1 MYIFFKRII
10 DIFVSLLGLIILSPL
25 FVLVSFLIKVDSRGT
40 VLFHQ
45 KRIGLNGKVFDI
57 YKFRSMTMG
66 AEKVGSGQYSYAGD
80 PRVTKIGKIIRATS
94 IDELPQF
101 LNILKGEMS
110 LIGPRPVLTYHPK
123 SIDEYS
129 ENEKTRFKVRPGVT
143 GWAQIH
149 GRKTVDW
156 SRRFELDRY
165 YVENLSFLLD
175 IKIFFMTIR
184 NVVLMKDNVNT
195 KETK

>member
-10 DIFVSLLGLIILSPL
+10 DIFVSLLGLIILFPL

-40 VLFHQ
+40 VLFRQ

-123 SIDEYS
+123 IIDEYS
-129 ENEKTRFKVRPGVT
+129 ENEKIRFKVRPGVT

-156 SRRFELDRY
+156 SSRFELDRY

>member
-10 DIFVSLLGLIILSPL
+10 DIFVSLLGLIILFPL

-40 VLFHQ
+40 VLFRQ

-129 ENEKTRFKVRPGVT
+129 ENEKIRFKVRPGVT

>member
-10 DIFVSLLGLIILSPL
+10 DIFVSLLGLIILFPL

-40 VLFHQ
+40 VLFRQ

-129 ENEKTRFKVRPGVT
+129 ENEKIRFKVRPGVT
-143 GWAQIH
+143 GWL
-149 GRKTVDW
+149 K
-156 SRRFELDRY
+156 Y
-165 YVENLSFLLD
+165 
-175 IKIFFMTIR
+175 M
-184 NVVLMKDNVNT
+184 VVKQ
-195 KETK
+195 